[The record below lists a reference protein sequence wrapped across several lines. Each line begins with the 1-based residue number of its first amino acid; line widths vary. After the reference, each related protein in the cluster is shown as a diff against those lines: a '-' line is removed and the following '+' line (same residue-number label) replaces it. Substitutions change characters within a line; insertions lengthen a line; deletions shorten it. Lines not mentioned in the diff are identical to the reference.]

1 MAEPDPYRAEK
12 PLAELIPPD
21 HRRRNTVIL
30 VSASCV
36 VGAALLGL
44 GQQLWAVYLFNKAEE
59 TEATTAPARLPPR
72 SIHLSQP
79 MAGSARDVTSR
90 NDGPIAPDGFDDE
103 PFDVI
108 AEGPF
113 VSLLLLSTDSSGRAM
128 GGQQWDTVIGNRPI
142 PRGTKSSYSV
152 GESTSQLAVFEN
164 NVYGRNTPD
173 GSLSP
178 LGEGRH
184 ELRIYASGSGWFKT
198 GRYFRLFGELADGSV
213 VESNVLSY
221 DGIGV
226 EGPLSKPAPLPVA
239 EAVPAQGQDAPFDRG
254 AAAGALG
261 GVNLQS
267 CRKASGPTGSGHVK
281 VVFLPSGVVASAEVD
296 DSTFKGT
303 PTGGCVARMFRTAR
317 VPPFGGGNVTVGKSF
332 TINSL
337 DAPF

>member
-1 MAEPDPYRAEK
+1 MADPDPYRGEK
-12 PLAELIPPD
+12 PLADLIPPD

-30 VSASCV
+30 VIASCV

-44 GQQLWAVYLFNKAEE
+44 GQQLWAVYLFNKGEE
-59 TEATTAPARLPPR
+59 TPPRTVPVRLPPR
-72 SIHLSQP
+72 SIHLSQA
-79 MAGSARDVTSR
+79 MAGGSRDVTSR
-90 NDGPIAPDGFDDE
+90 NDGPIASDGFPDE

-128 GGQQWDTVIGNRPI
+128 GGQQWDTVVGNRAI

-152 GESTSQLAVFEN
+152 GASTSQLAVLES
-164 NVYGRNTPD
+164 NVYERNTPD
-173 GSLSP
+173 GSLRP

-213 VESNVLSY
+213 VESNVVAY

-226 EGPLSKPAPLPVA
+226 EGPLSMPAPVA
-239 EAVPAQGQDAPFDRG
+239 EPVPALGSGAPFDRG

-261 GVNLQS
+261 GVSVQS
-267 CRKASGPTGSGHVK
+267 CRRAGGPTGSGHVK
-281 VVFLPSGVVASAEVD
+281 VVFLPSGVVTSAEVD
-296 DSTFKGT
+296 DPTFKGT
-303 PTGGCVARMFRTAR
+303 PTGGCIAAKFRAAR
-317 VPPFGGGNVTVGKSF
+317 VPPFEGGNVTVGKSF
-332 TINSL
+332 TMNGPDL
-337 DAPF
+337 PF